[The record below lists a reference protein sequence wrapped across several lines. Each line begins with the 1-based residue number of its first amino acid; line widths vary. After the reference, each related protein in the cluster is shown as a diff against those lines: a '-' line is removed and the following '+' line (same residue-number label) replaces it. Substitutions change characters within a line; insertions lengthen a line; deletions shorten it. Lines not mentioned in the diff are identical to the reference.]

1 MKMTI
6 QEMID
11 QLEEIKNELIV
22 GDNGELTDY
31 TRKWTY
37 IHVDQ
42 AIERLQE
49 NREECKN
56 AEDKS

>member
-1 MKMTI
+1 MTR

-11 QLEEIKNELIV
+11 QLEEIRNELAL
-22 GDNGELTDY
+22 GNNDELTDY

-37 IHVDQ
+37 IFVDQ

-49 NREECKN
+49 NREEHN
-56 AEDKS
+56 IEQF